1 MLSKLR
7 RLYRGLC
14 WLMDTECGM
23 PWDMAE
29 LGSLRHKV
37 ERLDAS
43 LDRLEGELPNTV
55 EAEVE
60 SYLSQ
65 VKWSDQFDITADTD
79 ITIR

>member
-1 MLSKLR
+1 
-7 RLYRGLC
+7 
-14 WLMDTECGM
+14 MDTECGM

-60 SYLSQ
+60 TYLSQ